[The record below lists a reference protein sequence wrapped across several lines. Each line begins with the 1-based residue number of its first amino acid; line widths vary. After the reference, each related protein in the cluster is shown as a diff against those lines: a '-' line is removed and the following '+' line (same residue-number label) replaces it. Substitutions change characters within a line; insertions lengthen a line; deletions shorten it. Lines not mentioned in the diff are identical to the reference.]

1 MSDIESAVI
10 FSAAH
15 NDQEP
20 LKSHHI
26 TKEQEKQLIERFK
39 KPMDEDK
46 LSVLIVCDKLL
57 TGFDAPIEQVMYLDK
72 PLKEHNLLQAIA
84 RTNRTYKNKT
94 YGLIVDYFG
103 VSRFLEEALGIFTKQ
118 DIKGALLPIDSE
130 IPRLQ
135 SRHRT
140 AMQYFDYINK
150 ENVEACIQVLE
161 PEDIRQEF
169 DTAFKRFAQ
178 SMDMIMPNPKAQ
190 RYIADLKFLGKVQQL
205 AKSRYREELTDIS
218 DCGEKVKRLI
228 AEHLRASSIQVVHD
242 PINILS
248 NRFDEELKKKQS
260 EEAKASEMEHAI
272 KHEIKIKL
280 DENPVFYT
288 SLKESLEQ
296 LIQARKDKQ
305 MEIQDLIEGFNAMIG
320 ELRSLAEKS
329 LSLIHI

>member
-1 MSDIESAVI
+1 M
-10 FSAAH
+10 
-15 NDQEP
+15 
-20 LKSHHI
+20 
-26 TKEQEKQLIERFK
+26 
-39 KPMDEDK
+39 
-46 LSVLIVCDKLL
+46 
-57 TGFDAPIEQVMYLDK
+57 
-72 PLKEHNLLQAIA
+72 
-84 RTNRTYKNKT
+84 
-94 YGLIVDYFG
+94 
-103 VSRFLEEALGIFTKQ
+103 
-118 DIKGALLPIDSE
+118 PIDSE

-135 SRHRT
+135 SRHRK

-150 ENVEACIQVLE
+150 ESVEACIQVLE

-288 SLKESLEQ
+288 SLRERLEQ

-329 LSLIHI
+329 EAHGLEKEQFPFYQLLETELPGEEQVAKDLTEIITAVIQQQAVVEWKEKDEVKRQMRREIKKHLRASRFPADRLEGLTQQMMDLARIHYG